1 MQMRFR
7 LLFQISL
14 LLFVITACAPQ
25 PQVPSP
31 GHISTGHLPAKP
43 DISADIPPPVQ
54 QMPFIP
60 PPQPSRPLETYT
72 VTVTNV
78 PVDQLLFAL
87 ARDAKIN
94 IDVHPSIKGNIT
106 LNAIEQTLPQIMQ
119 RVAEQ
124 IELRYE
130 IKDTYIKVFPDLP
143 YLRLYTVNYV
153 NMSRQT
159 ITEVKVSTQ
168 SISSIESLSGGG
180 QGSTASSQG
189 EGENDSTTQVRN
201 TSDNLFWNTLTR
213 NINSLLGGTEEN
225 NSNVIINA
233 ETGIVMINAKHY
245 QHEKI
250 QMFLDSVLESAQR
263 QVLIEATIA
272 EVTLKDEYQ
281 AGIDWKRISGDYTY
295 EQSLTGGKLNNTPFY
310 SIEYTNPDSVI
321 GNITAAL
328 RLLEQFGNVKVL
340 SSPKIMV
347 LNNQTAV
354 LKVVDNVVYFS
365 IDIVP
370 QTQAT
375 NLTSGVSF
383 VSYVVDTEPKILPV
397 GLIMNVTPQ
406 ISDTDMVTLNVRPT
420 ISRITKYVQDPNPE
434 LALAGVSNPIPQIQV
449 REMESILKVANGNIV
464 IIGGLMEDTIEK
476 ETDAVPVLSKLPL
489 IGDLFTYKH
498 DTYSKTELI
507 IFLRPVVVK
516 DASLEGDL
524 HQFKAFLPD
533 NKADNYPNTGIKFR
547 R

>member
-1 MQMRFR
+1 M
-7 LLFQISL
+7 S
-14 LLFVITACAPQ
+14 VITACAPQ
-25 PQVPSP
+25 PQIPSP
-31 GHISTGHLPAKP
+31 GHINTEQLPTKP
-43 DISADIPPPVQ
+43 ELSADIPPPVQ

-60 PPQPSRPLETYT
+60 PPQPSQPLETYT

-87 ARDAKIN
+87 ARDAEIN
-94 IDVHPSIKGNIT
+94 IDVHPSIKGNVT

-119 RVAEQ
+119 RIAEQ

-130 IKDTYIKVFPDLP
+130 IKDTYVKVFPDLP
-143 YLRLYTVNYV
+143 YLRLYKVNYV
-153 NMSRQT
+153 NMSRQAV
-159 ITEVKVSTQ
+159 TEVKVSTQ
-168 SISSIESLSGGG
+168 SISNIEDIADTG
-180 QGSTASSQG
+180 QGSSSSG
-189 EGENDSTTQVRN
+189 GSDEDENNSTTQVRN
-201 TSDNLFWNTLTR
+201 TSNNLFWQTLTR
-213 NINSLLGGTEEN
+213 NINSLLGSIEEN
-225 NSNVIINA
+225 NPDVVVNA
-233 ETGIVMINAKHY
+233 ETGIVMINAKHH
-245 QHEKI
+245 QHAKI
-250 QMFLDSVLESAQR
+250 QTFLDSVLESAQR

-295 EQSLTGGKLNNTPFY
+295 EQSLTNGQLNNTPFY

-321 GNITAAL
+321 GNVTAAV

-354 LKVVDNVVYFS
+354 LKVVDNIVYFN

-375 NLTSGVSF
+375 NVSSGVTF
-383 VSYVVDTEPKILPV
+383 VNYVVDTEPKVLPV

-406 ISDTDMVTLNVRPT
+406 ISDTELVTLNVRPT

-434 LALAGVSNPIPQIQV
+434 LAQAGVSNPIPQIQV
-449 REMESILKVANGNIV
+449 REMESILRVGNGNIV
-464 IIGGLMEDTIEK
+464 IIGGLMEDSIDQ
-476 ETDAVPVLSKLPL
+476 ETNAVPVLSKLPL
-489 IGDLFTYKH
+489 VGDLFTYKH
-498 DTYSKTELI
+498 DTYSKTELV
-507 IFLRPVVVK
+507 IFLRPVIVK

-524 HQFKAFLPD
+524 KQFKTYLPD
-533 NKADNYPNTGIKFR
+533 SQSDNYSNTGIQFR

>member
-1 MQMRFR
+1 M
-7 LLFQISL
+7 L
-14 LLFVITACAPQ
+14 LLAMSACAPQ

-31 GHISTGHLPAKP
+31 GHINTDSLPKKP
-43 DISADIPPPVQ
+43 DISEDIPPPVQ

-60 PPQPSRPLETYT
+60 QPQPTQTLETYT

-87 ARDAKIN
+87 ARDAEIN
-94 IDVHPSIKGNIT
+94 IDVHPSITGNVT

-119 RVAEQ
+119 RIAEQ
-124 IELRYE
+124 VELRYE
-130 IKDTYIKVFPDLP
+130 IKDTYVKVFPDLP
-143 YLRLYTVNYV
+143 YQRLYKINYV

-159 ITEVKVSTQ
+159 VTEVKVSTQ
-168 SISSIESLSGGG
+168 SISNIENISGEGQSSSTGG
-180 QGSTASSQG
+180 QG
-189 EGENDSTTQVRN
+189 EGDNDSTTQVKN
-201 TSDNLFWNTLTR
+201 TSDNLFWQTLTK
-213 NINSLLGGTEEN
+213 NIKALLGSVDEDN
-225 NSNVIINA
+225 PNVVINA
-233 ETGIVMINAKHY
+233 ETGIVMINAKHQ

-250 QMFLDSVLESAQR
+250 QLFLDSVLESAQR

-295 EQSLTGGKLNNTPFY
+295 EQSLTSGQLTNSPFY
-310 SIEYTNPDSVI
+310 SIEYTNPNSVI
-321 GNITAAL
+321 GNVTAAL

-340 SSPKIMV
+340 SSPKIMA

-365 IDIVP
+365 IDVVP

-375 NLTSGVSF
+375 NVSSGVTF
-383 VSYVVDTEPKILPV
+383 VNYVVDTEPKVLPV

-406 ISDTDMVTLNVRPT
+406 ISDTGLVILNVRPT

-449 REMESILKVANGNIV
+449 REMESILQVGNGNIV
-464 IIGGLMEDTIEK
+464 IIGGLMEDTIEQ

-489 IGDLFTYKH
+489 IGDLFTYRH
-498 DTYSKTELI
+498 DTYSKTELV
-507 IFLRPVVVK
+507 IFLRPVIVK

-524 HQFKAFLPD
+524 RQFKTFLPD
-533 NKADNYPNTGIKFR
+533 SQAENYPNTGIKFR
-547 R
+547 K

>member
-1 MQMRFR
+1 MQYGFR
-7 LLFQISL
+7 LFFQISIFVL
-14 LLFVITACAPQ
+14 VITACAPQ
-25 PQVPSP
+25 PQIPSP
-31 GHISTGHLPAKP
+31 GHIQSKPASVVVP
-43 DISADIPPPVQ
+43 DIDANIPPPIQ

-60 PPQPSRPLETYT
+60 PPQPSQPLETYT
-72 VTVTNV
+72 VTVTDV

-87 ARDAKIN
+87 ARDAEIN
-94 IDVHPSIKGNIT
+94 IDVHPSIKGRVT

-119 RVAEQ
+119 RIAAQVD
-124 IELRYE
+124 LRYE
-130 IKDTYIKVFPDLP
+130 IKDSYIKVFPDLP
-143 YLRLYTVNYV
+143 YLRLYKVNYV
-153 NMSRQT
+153 NMTRQT
-159 ITEVKVSTQ
+159 VTEVKVSTQ
-168 SISSIESLSGGG
+168 SISNIENISD
-180 QGSTASSQG
+180 QGDSSSSSQG

-201 TSDNLFWNTLTR
+201 ISDNLFWKTLTK
-213 NINSLLGGTEEN
+213 NINSLLGSTEDN
-225 NSNVIINA
+225 NPNVVINA
-233 ETGIVMINAKHY
+233 ETGIVMINAKHR

-250 QMFLDSVLESAQR
+250 QTFLDSVLESAQR

-281 AGIDWKRISGDYTY
+281 AGVDWKRISGDYTY
-295 EQSLTGGKLNNTPFY
+295 EQNLTGGKLTNSPFY
-310 SIEYTNPDSVI
+310 SIEYANPDSVI

-365 IDIVP
+365 IDVVP

-375 NLTSGVSF
+375 SLSSGVSL
-383 VSYVVDTEPKILPV
+383 VSYVVDTEPKVLPV

-406 ISDTDMVTLNVRPT
+406 ISDTDLVTLNVRPT

-434 LALAGVSNPIPQIQV
+434 LVEAGVSNPIPQIQV
-449 REMESILKVANGNIV
+449 REMESILQVGNGNTV
-464 IIGGLMEDTIEK
+464 VIGGLMEDSVDQ

-489 IGDLFTYKH
+489 VGDLFTYRH
-498 DTYSKTELI
+498 DTYTKTELV
-507 IFLRPVVVK
+507 IFLRPVIVK

-524 HQFKAFLPD
+524 KQFKAFLPVGQAE
-533 NKADNYPNTGIKFR
+533 NTANTGF
-547 R
+547 

>member
-1 MQMRFR
+1 MRYGFR
-7 LLFQISL
+7 LLFQMTAL
-14 LLFVITACAPQ
+14 LLAMTACAPQ

-31 GHISTGHLPAKP
+31 GHINTDSLPKKP

-60 PPQPSRPLETYT
+60 PPQPTQTLETYT

-87 ARDAKIN
+87 ARDAEIN
-94 IDVHPSIKGNIT
+94 IDVHPSITGNVT

-119 RVAEQ
+119 RIAEQ
-124 IELRYE
+124 VELRYE
-130 IKDTYIKVFPDLP
+130 IKDTYVKVFPDLP
-143 YLRLYTVNYV
+143 YQRLYKINYV

-159 ITEVKVSTQ
+159 VTEVKVSTQ
-168 SISSIESLSGGG
+168 SISNIENISGEGQSSSTGG
-180 QGSTASSQG
+180 QG
-189 EGENDSTTQVRN
+189 EGDNDSTTQVRN
-201 TSDNLFWNTLTR
+201 TSDNLFWQTLTK
-213 NINSLLGGTEEN
+213 NIKSLLGSVDEDN
-225 NSNVIINA
+225 PNVVINA
-233 ETGIVMINAKHY
+233 ETGIVMINAKHQ

-250 QMFLDSVLESAQR
+250 QLFLDSVLESAQR

-295 EQSLTGGKLNNTPFY
+295 EQSLTSGQLTNSPFY
-310 SIEYTNPDSVI
+310 SIEYTNPNSVI
-321 GNITAAL
+321 GNVTAAL

-340 SSPKIMV
+340 SSPKIMA

-365 IDIVP
+365 IDVVP

-375 NLTSGVSF
+375 NVSSGVTF
-383 VSYVVDTEPKILPV
+383 VNYVVDTEPKVLPV

-406 ISDTDMVTLNVRPT
+406 ISDTGLVILNVRPT

-449 REMESILKVANGNIV
+449 REMESILQVGNGNIV
-464 IIGGLMEDTIEK
+464 IIGGLMEDTIEQ

-498 DTYSKTELI
+498 DTYSKTELV
-507 IFLRPVVVK
+507 IFLRPVIVK

-524 HQFKAFLPD
+524 RQFKTFLPD
-533 NKADNYPNTGIKFR
+533 NQAENYPNTGIKFR
-547 R
+547 K

>member
-1 MQMRFR
+1 MRF
-7 LLFQISL
+7 FQIIFL
-14 LLFVITACAPQ
+14 LSTIVACAPQ

-31 GHISTGHLPAKP
+31 GHINTEHLPVQSE
-43 DISADIPPPVQ
+43 ISADIPPPVQ

-60 PPQPSRPLETYT
+60 PPKPSQPLETYT

-87 ARDAKIN
+87 ARNAEIN
-94 IDVHPSIKGNIT
+94 IDVHPSITGNVT

-119 RVAEQ
+119 RIAEQ

-130 IKDTYIKVFPDLP
+130 IKDTYVKVFPDLP
-143 YLRLYTVNYV
+143 YLRLYKVNYV
-153 NMSRQT
+153 NMTRQI
-159 ITEVKVSTQ
+159 ITEMKVSTQ
-168 SISSIESLSGGG
+168 SISNIDTISE
-180 QGSTASSQG
+180 QQSTTTNQG
-189 EGENDSTTQVRN
+189 EGENDSITQVRN
-201 TSDNLFWNTLTR
+201 ISDNLFWKTLKN
-213 NINSLLGGTEEN
+213 NINALLGSAEESN
-225 NSNVIINA
+225 TNVIINA
-233 ETGIVMINAKHY
+233 ETGIVMINAKHR

-250 QMFLDSVLESAQR
+250 QQFLDSVLESAQR

-295 EQSLTGGKLNNTPFY
+295 EQSLSNGRLTNTPFY
-310 SIEYTNPDSVI
+310 GIEYANPNSII

-375 NLTSGVSF
+375 NVTSGVSF
-383 VSYVVDTEPKILPV
+383 VSYVVDTEAKILPV

-406 ISDTDMVTLNVRPT
+406 ISDTELVTLNVRPT

-434 LALAGVSNPIPQIQV
+434 LARAGVSNPIPQIQV
-449 REMESILKVANGNIV
+449 REMESILQVGNGNIV
-464 IIGGLMEDTIEK
+464 IIGGLMEDTIEQ

-489 IGDLFTYKH
+489 VGDLFTYKH
-498 DTYSKTELI
+498 DKYSKTELV
-507 IFLRPVVVK
+507 IFLRPVIVK

-524 HQFKAFLPD
+524 QQFKTFLPD
-533 NKADNYPNTGIKFR
+533 NKADNYSNTGVQFR

>member
-1 MQMRFR
+1 MRFR

>member
-1 MQMRFR
+1 M
-7 LLFQISL
+7 I
-14 LLFVITACAPQ
+14 VITGCAPQ

-31 GHISTGHLPAKP
+31 GHINTEHLSAKP
-43 DISADIPPPVQ
+43 ELSANIPPPIQ

-60 PPQPSRPLETYT
+60 PPLPSQPLETYT

-87 ARDAKIN
+87 ARDAEIN
-94 IDVHPSIKGNIT
+94 IDVHPSIKGHVT

-119 RVAEQ
+119 RLAEQ
-124 IELRYE
+124 VELRYE
-130 IKDTYIKVFPDLP
+130 IKDTYVKVFPDSP
-143 YLRLYTVNYV
+143 YLRLYKVNYV

-159 ITEVKVSTQ
+159 VTEVKVSTQ
-168 SISSIESLSGGG
+168 SISSIEDISGNG
-180 QGSTASSQG
+180 QGAASSS

-201 TSDNLFWNTLTR
+201 TSDNLFWQTLTG

-225 NSNVIINA
+225 NPNVIMNA
-233 ETGIVMINAKHY
+233 ETGIVMINAKHH

-250 QMFLDSVLESAQR
+250 QIFLDSVLESAQR

-272 EVTLKDEYQ
+272 EVSLKDEYQ

-295 EQSLTGGKLNNTPFY
+295 EQSLTGGKLNNSPFY
-310 SIEYTNPDSVI
+310 GIEYANPNSVI

-375 NLTSGVSF
+375 NVSTGVSF
-383 VSYVVDTEPKILPV
+383 VSYVVDTEPKVLPV

-449 REMESILKVANGNIV
+449 REIESILQVGDGNIA
-464 IIGGLMEDTIEK
+464 IIGGLMEDTIEH

-498 DTYSKTELI
+498 DTYSKTELV
-507 IFLRPVVVK
+507 IFLRPTIIK

-533 NKADNYPNTGIKFR
+533 NTADNYPNTGIKFGK
-547 R
+547 

>member
-1 MQMRFR
+1 MRYGFR
-7 LLFQISL
+7 LLFQMTML
-14 LLFVITACAPQ
+14 LLAMSACAPQ

-31 GHISTGHLPAKP
+31 GHINTDSLPKKP
-43 DISADIPPPVQ
+43 DISEDIPPPVQ

-60 PPQPSRPLETYT
+60 QPQPTQTLETYT

-87 ARDAKIN
+87 ARDAEIN
-94 IDVHPSIKGNIT
+94 IDVHPSITGNVT

-119 RVAEQ
+119 RIAEQ
-124 IELRYE
+124 VELRYE
-130 IKDTYIKVFPDLP
+130 IKDTYVKVFPDLP
-143 YLRLYTVNYV
+143 YQRLYKINYV

-159 ITEVKVSTQ
+159 VTEVKVSTQ
-168 SISSIESLSGGG
+168 SISNIENISGEGQSSSTGG
-180 QGSTASSQG
+180 QG
-189 EGENDSTTQVRN
+189 EGDNDSTTQVKN
-201 TSDNLFWNTLTR
+201 TSDNLFWQTLTK
-213 NINSLLGGTEEN
+213 NIKALLGSVDEDN
-225 NSNVIINA
+225 PNVVINA
-233 ETGIVMINAKHY
+233 ETGIVMINAKHQ

-250 QMFLDSVLESAQR
+250 QLFLDSVLESAQR

-295 EQSLTGGKLNNTPFY
+295 EQSLTSGQLTNSPFY
-310 SIEYTNPDSVI
+310 SIEYTNPNSVI
-321 GNITAAL
+321 GNVTAAL

-340 SSPKIMV
+340 SSPKIMA

-365 IDIVP
+365 IDVVP

-375 NLTSGVSF
+375 NVSSGVTF
-383 VSYVVDTEPKILPV
+383 VNYVVDTEPKVLPV

-406 ISDTDMVTLNVRPT
+406 ISDTGLVILNVRPT

-449 REMESILKVANGNIV
+449 REMESILQVGNGNIV
-464 IIGGLMEDTIEK
+464 IIGGLMEDTIEQ

-489 IGDLFTYKH
+489 IGDLFTYRH
-498 DTYSKTELI
+498 DTYSKTELV
-507 IFLRPVVVK
+507 IFLRPVIVK

-524 HQFKAFLPD
+524 RQFKTFLPD
-533 NKADNYPNTGIKFR
+533 SQAENYPNTGIKFR
-547 R
+547 K